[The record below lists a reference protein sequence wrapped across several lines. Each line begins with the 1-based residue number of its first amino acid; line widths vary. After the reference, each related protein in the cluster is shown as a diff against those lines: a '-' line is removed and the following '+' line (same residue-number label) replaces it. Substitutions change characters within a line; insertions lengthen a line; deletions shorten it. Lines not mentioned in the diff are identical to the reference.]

1 MTTPTSTPSQPP
13 SQRHET
19 TGRLI
24 GLTGGIASGKSLATS
39 IFAEL
44 GIPIIDTDAISREL
58 VEPGSPCLDEIR
70 ARFGDGILL
79 EDGRLNRDR
88 LRQVILD
95 QPAERAVL
103 EAILHPAIRAR
114 ARERATAAARQA
126 PYVLVVVPLLAE
138 TSVWPAYHDWLDAV
152 ITLTAPRA
160 LRRERLVA
168 RPGIDARQ
176 AEQLIA
182 AQVGDRARQAIAD
195 FELVNDRSPEAL
207 REQIID
213 LDRRLRQPDSCNG
226 SR

>member
-1 MTTPTSTPSQPP
+1 MTIPTSTPSPE
-13 SQRHET
+13 RET
-19 TGRLI
+19 AGRPI

-58 VEPGSPCLDEIR
+58 VEPGSPCLDAIQ
-70 ARFGDGILL
+70 ARFGGGILL
-79 EDGRLNRDR
+79 EDGRLDRDR
-88 LRQVILD
+88 LRRIILD
-95 QPAERAVL
+95 QPGERAAL
-103 EAILHPAIRAR
+103 EAILHPAIRTR

-138 TSVWPAYHDWLDAV
+138 ASVWPAYRDWLDAV
-152 ITLTAPRA
+152 ITLTAPPA
-160 LRRERLVA
+160 LRRERLTA

-182 AQVGDRARQAIAD
+182 AQVDDRARQAIAD

-213 LDRRLRQPDSCNG
+213 LDRRLRHLG
-226 SR
+226 SPRQGRHD